1 MDWSLAVE
9 EIMENDDG
17 EREGGNAMYRKSRQ
31 GGRHNYLSIPN
42 VPFAQTSLASTALQK
57 MPS

>member
-1 MDWSLAVE
+1 
-9 EIMENDDG
+9 MENDDG